1 MAAAEQNTGD
11 RDGRGGP
18 VCRRGFL
25 KAASGTALTAA
36 GVGAAP
42 VPASPPATAARTRAV
57 TSRIGDTMPSLT
69 FDDPATQRR
78 LGKLYA
84 SALTDVSERNTIAA
98 DPAVYDRAGLL
109 TDPPGTLVR
118 AGAGYPAPQRW
129 TRDAAV
135 NAWSA
140 VSLLAPDIGRN
151 TLWSVVDR
159 GPDGLVVQQDNQWW
173 DQVAWIVAARHHYQ
187 VTGDQDFLARA
198 YETSVHTMKEREEHS
213 FNGSYGLFRGP
224 GFMNDGI
231 SGYPDP
237 LSAVDVRSSF
247 VLDHPHTAD
256 LLCLSTNCL
265 YYGARSALA
274 AMADALDRPVEAAAW
289 RVAAERLRA
298 AIDRQLWRPEAGTYA
313 YLVHGG
319 GPLAGRVDTSQ
330 EGAGLALAVLLGVAE
345 ERRARQILDG
355 AHWQPHGIVNV
366 WPHFARFGAGRPGR
380 HNVMVWPM
388 VHGLYGLAAAG
399 AGRTEQFARAVE
411 TFADLVT
418 GSGGDFYEV
427 YDSVNGKVDGGWQ
440 SGASGRPEHFVSQP
454 HQTWSATAYLR
465 LVHEGLIGLEHS
477 ADTVRLRPC
486 LPRRWGPVRLRG
498 LRRQDLTLDIALTG
512 AGNRVRSC
520 TVDGRPSAPVLT
532 ATGTGRH
539 TVELVLDGD

>member
-1 MAAAEQNTGD
+1 MSKAAAEQDTGD
-11 RDGRGGP
+11 RDGKGGP
-18 VCRRGFL
+18 VHRRGFL

-36 GVGAAP
+36 RAGASP
-42 VPASPPATAARTRAV
+42 PPATARAV
-57 TSRIGDTMPSLT
+57 VPTIGFSMPTLT
-69 FDDPATQRR
+69 FDDPAAQRR
-78 LGKLYA
+78 LGRLYA
-84 SALTDVSERNTIAA
+84 SALTDVSDRNTIPA
-98 DPAVYDRAGLL
+98 DPAVYDKAGLL

-118 AGAGYPAPQRW
+118 AGAGYPTPQRW

-140 VSLLAPDIGRN
+140 ASLLTPDLGRN

-159 GPDGLVVQQDNQWW
+159 GPGGLVVQQDNQWW
-173 DQVAWIVAARHHYQ
+173 DQVVWIVAAWHHYL
-187 VTGDQDFLARA
+187 VTGDRDFLATA
-198 YETSVHTMKEREEHS
+198 HETAVHTMEARETHS
-213 FNGSYGLFRGP
+213 FNRAYGLFRGP

-237 LSAVDVRSSF
+237 PSTEGVRSSF
-247 VLDHPHTAD
+247 VLDHPHAAD

-274 AMADALDRPVEAAAW
+274 AMADALGRPAEATSW
-289 RVAAERLRA
+289 RAGAERLRVA
-298 AIDRQLWRPEAGTYA
+298 VDRHLWRPDAGTYA

-319 GPLAGRVDTSQ
+319 GPFAGRVDTSQ
-330 EGAGLALAVLLGVAE
+330 EGAGLALALLLGVADGQ
-345 ERRARQILDG
+345 RARQILDSI
-355 AHWQPHGIVNV
+355 HWQPHGIVNV

-399 AGRTEQFARAVE
+399 AGRTEPFARAVE
-411 TFADLVT
+411 SFADLVT

-427 YDSVNGKVDGGWQ
+427 YDSVSGKVDGGWQ
-440 SGASGRPEHFVSQP
+440 SGASGRAEHFVSQP

-465 LVHEGLIGLEHS
+465 LVHEGLVGLELS
-477 ADTVRLRPC
+477 ADAVRLRPC

-498 LRRQDLTLDIALTG
+498 LRWRSLTLDIALTG

-520 TVDGRPSAPVLT
+520 TVDGRPGAPVLA
-532 ATGTGRH
+532 ATETGRH
-539 TVELVLDGD
+539 TVELVLDGE